1 MGPSFRWDDGS
12 GTTAPQVRLHAGPG
26 IAAPESAVCETCV
39 KSEAP
44 GEHGIPHSPRTRSMD
59 NDFLIPLLVTLITA
73 MAIGAI
79 YLLMLL
85 MNDGQPESNEEESL
99 ADYVADQ
106 AAAPA
111 EQAGSDADASEAA
124 APAEPQQT

>member
-1 MGPSFRWDDGS
+1 
-12 GTTAPQVRLHAGPG
+12 
-26 IAAPESAVCETCV
+26 
-39 KSEAP
+39 
-44 GEHGIPHSPRTRSMD
+44 MD

-73 MAIGAI
+73 MAIGAT

>member
-1 MGPSFRWDDGS
+1 
-12 GTTAPQVRLHAGPG
+12 
-26 IAAPESAVCETCV
+26 
-39 KSEAP
+39 
-44 GEHGIPHSPRTRSMD
+44 MD

-85 MNDGQPESNEEESL
+85 MNDGQAESNEEESL

-106 AAAPA
+106 ASAPA
-111 EQAGSDADASEAA
+111 EQAESGADAGEAA